1 MTIKVKVGGSKSI
14 RAVPKSETNRSLVA
28 QGQSKPVIT
37 PDSVTLGIDTV
48 GNYVQQI
55 NAGAGVV
62 VTPEANIESANLVI
76 RHANT
81 TTAVSTANDPLDF
94 VGNINIDNFGHIT
107 GFENYTFS
115 FLAFTSNNGL
125 IEPRDFTIGEQ
136 NLTFGDTTTILT
148 GMTTIDVGEL
158 TFTQGKITGSDD
170 IIISPTFGGVVDVN
184 QHRIININDPVDEKD
199 AVNRGFM
206 DQALDDLTIGLRVFE
221 DPVLPTDATNKRYVD
236 NTIIKQNE
244 QTKADAA
251 TVANLAATYDAGNT
265 TFDATLTF
273 APTLILDIDGVNQ
286 WALADAVLVK
296 DQNNPEQNGRYEFIQ
311 IGDNINN
318 WILQRSIYSNDAD
331 EIPGTP
337 VFVKSGDVNK
347 GTGWVAVVDD
357 APDFAVGTDAV
368 YYRQFQGP
376 GIDGRG
382 ITLNVDELEIDYTQT
397 LSNINGLNNSLIITS
412 DIVSVNSNGGLII
425 PVGDTSQRPTAAQG
439 MIRYNTSDSRFE
451 AYNGANWTGLGGVVD
466 VDQDSYIRAESSPG
480 ADNDQLEFYTAGNL
494 RLTVDSDGT
503 VNVADRLVIPVG
515 TTAERFGTPIQGS
528 IRFNTTDNAYEG
540 YDGSNWGTLGG
551 VKDADQDTYIQAES
565 SSGLDN
571 DQLDFYTGGVH
582 RLRID
587 SDGDFKYGAGL
598 NQFTIDYNT
607 GQTYINGLVTI
618 AGNITLGDANT
629 DSITVVSD
637 FDSHLIPDLHNTYDL
652 GSVTK
657 DWRTLHVENISSV
670 DGTIDFDTTGAIIVP
685 DGTAAQRP
693 TPQIGM
699 IRFNTDDG
707 RFEAYDGNAWGGLA
721 GSVID
726 VDRDTYIIAE
736 SSAGADDDTL
746 QFYTA
751 GSEAFKVDNTGAITT
766 TTGDLVI
773 NPADSINVSNTI
785 ITGLGSPVNPKDAI
799 SLDYLQN
806 EFQSNLTI
814 TKGSANR
821 DIALLANP
829 QIILGQGL
837 EETEYS
843 SSNND
848 IKIQL
853 TSPGATPGIYGNDGF
868 TPRIRIDSTGRID
881 FATEI
886 AVELQ
891 ANAIPDFTETSRD
904 IIGLMFTDG
913 NHQGIEVVNQDVN
926 DSIDLIA
933 KDFDLTL
940 TGDVSGTARIA
951 ALSNT
956 SIAVDVTTNY
966 VSNIT
971 AANNIS
977 VYLTTGPDATA
988 VISHGGEVAQQSVN
1002 NTNGNLIQ
1010 DITIDQYGHITGLTS
1025 FNADNRYVNLQGSST
1040 IFGDLQA
1047 YRFID
1052 AQDNNYLL
1060 DPAGTSTLN
1069 TVNISS
1075 IIIGSSFSQ
1084 VEMKDSATSSAFM
1097 YAINGSIG
1105 FLKSNFNYASYA
1117 NKNTGDWWVDNNV
1130 EAKKFVDRDAT
1141 SYFLHPGG
1149 TDSNFKQLNIEDQ
1162 LDVENLR
1169 LMDNELSS
1177 TSGNISVNPDNGII
1191 TVNNAKIENLLDPT
1205 NNQDAATK
1213 SYVDA
1218 VAQGLRV
1225 IPAAL
1230 VATTQNFSGSVYV
1243 HANGTL
1249 DIGTGTTK
1257 TVDGVNLS
1265 LGDVVL
1271 VKDQTN
1277 AIENGSYT
1285 VTQAGSYFDSWVLTR
1300 GFYFNETSE
1309 IPGSFQFITDG
1320 TVNNGTG
1327 FVAQVNDAETFVLGT
1342 DDVNWYQFSGA
1353 GAYSAGA
1360 GLTLTGTEF
1369 SVSNNAIT
1377 NAMLANDGLTISG
1390 EYGTNVDVNLGET
1403 LTFTAGQGIDTTITS
1418 GGVTISAN
1426 TAELSALSGLNAD
1439 TLDGADGVYF
1449 LDFTNFF
1456 NVPDPKID
1464 LVVTGDI
1471 EGSANTTLTNLGDGI
1486 LNLGLELTDTG
1497 VSSGTY
1503 GSASQIPIITVDVDG
1518 RITAM
1523 SNTAVAGVDAV
1534 DWYSANSTLAI
1545 TTGDGSVFRAEID
1558 TFDEITVNGNIIV
1571 TGLVDGRDIA
1581 ADGVTLD
1588 ALSAS
1593 TTTVNLTGDIF
1604 GNGVSNANGVIDIV
1618 TELTDTGVIA
1628 GQYGNTSSIPVIT
1641 VDVDGRVTALSSV
1654 EIVDELT
1661 INLDGKVTGSVTSS
1675 SGILNVATELAN
1687 TGVTSG
1693 SYGSASQIPV
1703 LTVDEDGRIT
1713 AASNTP
1719 VAGVDAVDWHTAN
1732 NTLGITTGDGSVFY
1746 ATIDSFNQ
1754 ITANTING
1762 RDITVDGNK
1771 LDGIEAGAT
1780 ADQTGAEILS
1790 LLLPV
1795 DGNGS
1800 NLDADTV
1807 DGLQA
1812 SELLSQAANNAAA
1825 SIGNGLITLTAGS
1838 GITGGGTFN
1847 LNDFVNTSIS
1857 IAHTDTSS
1865 QGSVDNSNGFVIQ
1878 DIALDTFGHVTSLG
1892 SLDLDGRYYTQTQLD
1907 NGSLDARY
1915 YTETELDGG
1924 ALDSRYYTESELD
1937 FGALNNLYYTETEA
1951 DARFVNVTG
1960 DTITGD
1966 LEIQGNLDQAYTR
1979 HISKEVTA
1987 SNQNQISVLQWAH
2000 ADYGSAEVVI
2010 TAKDG
2015 SNRHITKLL
2024 VTHNGS
2030 SAVATE
2036 YGVVYTSSELASYD
2050 VQISGNFCQ
2059 VLGQSVS
2066 GSTNYKITATL
2077 LTA

>member
-94 VGNINIDNFGHIT
+94 VGNINIDDFGHIT

-273 APTLILDIDGVNQ
+273 APTLILDIDGVDQ

-296 DQNNPEQNGRYEFIQ
+296 NQANPEQNGRYEFIQ

-397 LSNINGLNNSLIITS
+397 LSNINGLNDSLIITS

-736 SSAGADDDTL
+736 T
-746 QFYTA
+746 
-751 GSEAFKVDNTGAITT
+751 
-766 TTGDLVI
+766 
-773 NPADSINVSNTI
+773 
-785 ITGLGSPVNPKDAI
+785 
-799 SLDYLQN
+799 
-806 EFQSNLTI
+806 
-814 TKGSANR
+814 
-821 DIALLANP
+821 
-829 QIILGQGL
+829 
-837 EETEYS
+837 
-843 SSNND
+843 
-848 IKIQL
+848 
-853 TSPGATPGIYGNDGF
+853 
-868 TPRIRIDSTGRID
+868 
-881 FATEI
+881 
-886 AVELQ
+886 
-891 ANAIPDFTETSRD
+891 
-904 IIGLMFTDG
+904 
-913 NHQGIEVVNQDVN
+913 
-926 DSIDLIA
+926 
-933 KDFDLTL
+933 
-940 TGDVSGTARIA
+940 
-951 ALSNT
+951 
-956 SIAVDVTTNY
+956 
-966 VSNIT
+966 
-971 AANNIS
+971 
-977 VYLTTGPDATA
+977 
-988 VISHGGEVAQQSVN
+988 
-1002 NTNGNLIQ
+1002 
-1010 DITIDQYGHITGLTS
+1010 
-1025 FNADNRYVNLQGSST
+1025 
-1040 IFGDLQA
+1040 
-1047 YRFID
+1047 
-1052 AQDNNYLL
+1052 
-1060 DPAGTSTLN
+1060 
-1069 TVNISS
+1069 
-1075 IIIGSSFSQ
+1075 
-1084 VEMKDSATSSAFM
+1084 
-1097 YAINGSIG
+1097 
-1105 FLKSNFNYASYA
+1105 
-1117 NKNTGDWWVDNNV
+1117 
-1130 EAKKFVDRDAT
+1130 
-1141 SYFLHPGG
+1141 
-1149 TDSNFKQLNIEDQ
+1149 
-1162 LDVENLR
+1162 
-1169 LMDNELSS
+1169 
-1177 TSGNISVNPDNGII
+1177 
-1191 TVNNAKIENLLDPT
+1191 
-1205 NNQDAATK
+1205 
-1213 SYVDA
+1213 
-1218 VAQGLRV
+1218 
-1225 IPAAL
+1225 
-1230 VATTQNFSGSVYV
+1230 
-1243 HANGTL
+1243 
-1249 DIGTGTTK
+1249 
-1257 TVDGVNLS
+1257 
-1265 LGDVVL
+1265 
-1271 VKDQTN
+1271 
-1277 AIENGSYT
+1277 
-1285 VTQAGSYFDSWVLTR
+1285 
-1300 GFYFNETSE
+1300 
-1309 IPGSFQFITDG
+1309 
-1320 TVNNGTG
+1320 
-1327 FVAQVNDAETFVLGT
+1327 
-1342 DDVNWYQFSGA
+1342 
-1353 GAYSAGA
+1353 
-1360 GLTLTGTEF
+1360 
-1369 SVSNNAIT
+1369 
-1377 NAMLANDGLTISG
+1377 
-1390 EYGTNVDVNLGET
+1390 
-1403 LTFTAGQGIDTTITS
+1403 
-1418 GGVTISAN
+1418 
-1426 TAELSALSGLNAD
+1426 
-1439 TLDGADGVYF
+1439 
-1449 LDFTNFF
+1449 
-1456 NVPDPKID
+1456 
-1464 LVVTGDI
+1464 
-1471 EGSANTTLTNLGDGI
+1471 
-1486 LNLGLELTDTG
+1486 
-1497 VSSGTY
+1497 
-1503 GSASQIPIITVDVDG
+1503 
-1518 RITAM
+1518 
-1523 SNTAVAGVDAV
+1523 
-1534 DWYSANSTLAI
+1534 
-1545 TTGDGSVFRAEID
+1545 
-1558 TFDEITVNGNIIV
+1558 
-1571 TGLVDGRDIA
+1571 
-1581 ADGVTLD
+1581 
-1588 ALSAS
+1588 
-1593 TTTVNLTGDIF
+1593 
-1604 GNGVSNANGVIDIV
+1604 
-1618 TELTDTGVIA
+1618 
-1628 GQYGNTSSIPVIT
+1628 
-1641 VDVDGRVTALSSV
+1641 
-1654 EIVDELT
+1654 
-1661 INLDGKVTGSVTSS
+1661 
-1675 SGILNVATELAN
+1675 
-1687 TGVTSG
+1687 
-1693 SYGSASQIPV
+1693 
-1703 LTVDEDGRIT
+1703 
-1713 AASNTP
+1713 
-1719 VAGVDAVDWHTAN
+1719 
-1732 NTLGITTGDGSVFY
+1732 
-1746 ATIDSFNQ
+1746 
-1754 ITANTING
+1754 
-1762 RDITVDGNK
+1762 
-1771 LDGIEAGAT
+1771 
-1780 ADQTGAEILS
+1780 
-1790 LLLPV
+1790 
-1795 DGNGS
+1795 
-1800 NLDADTV
+1800 
-1807 DGLQA
+1807 
-1812 SELLSQAANNAAA
+1812 
-1825 SIGNGLITLTAGS
+1825 
-1838 GITGGGTFN
+1838 
-1847 LNDFVNTSIS
+1847 
-1857 IAHTDTSS
+1857 
-1865 QGSVDNSNGFVIQ
+1865 
-1878 DIALDTFGHVTSLG
+1878 
-1892 SLDLDGRYYTQTQLD
+1892 
-1907 NGSLDARY
+1907 
-1915 YTETELDGG
+1915 
-1924 ALDSRYYTESELD
+1924 
-1937 FGALNNLYYTETEA
+1937 
-1951 DARFVNVTG
+1951 
-1960 DTITGD
+1960 
-1966 LEIQGNLDQAYTR
+1966 
-1979 HISKEVTA
+1979 
-1987 SNQNQISVLQWAH
+1987 
-2000 ADYGSAEVVI
+2000 
-2010 TAKDG
+2010 
-2015 SNRHITKLL
+2015 
-2024 VTHNGS
+2024 
-2030 SAVATE
+2030 
-2036 YGVVYTSSELASYD
+2036 
-2050 VQISGNFCQ
+2050 
-2059 VLGQSVS
+2059 
-2066 GSTNYKITATL
+2066 
-2077 LTA
+2077 